1 MARDRQE
8 SDSGGL
14 GPGVTWYL
22 PGGFQVARD
31 CQESDSGGLESPGTC
46 TEVSRWP
53 VFPRSR
59 IVGAWGHLVSSRRF
73 PGWQGVPEAR

>member
-14 GPGVTWYL
+14 GSPGISQEVFRWPGV
-22 PGGFQVARD
+22 A
-31 CQESDSGGLESPGTC
+31 
-46 TEVSRWP
+46 
-53 VFPRSR
+53 RSR